1 MAEHLNV
8 VPAQL
13 RQAAGEHRDTAD
25 HLATVPARQGDI
37 LATLESLGPIF
48 AEFRDAGRELLDQ
61 RRVCYEQ
68 QAAAHADLADRL
80 SRAADFWEQ
89 HDEDAARQLRAVAAG
104 DKSGPVAGGDKSGPV
119 AGGGV

>member
-8 VPAQL
+8 VPAEL

-25 HLATVPARQGDI
+25 YLATVPARQADVMS
-37 LATLESLGPIF
+37 TLESLGPIF

-68 QAAAHADLADRL
+68 QAVAHAELADRL
-80 SRAADFWEQ
+80 NRAADLWEQ
-89 HDEDAARQLRAVAAG
+89 HDEDAARQLR
-104 DKSGPVAGGDKSGPV
+104 DI

>member
-8 VPAQL
+8 VPTQL
-13 RQAAGEHRDTAD
+13 RQAAAEHRDTAD
-25 HLATVPARQGDI
+25 YLAAVPARQSDI

-68 QAAAHADLADRL
+68 QAVAHADLASRL
-80 SRAADFWEQ
+80 TRAADFWEQ
-89 HDEDAARQLRAVAAG
+89 HDENSARQLGAF
-104 DKSGPVAGGDKSGPV
+104 AGGDRFDGV
-119 AGGGV
+119 GGGSV